1 MLVHLSI
8 SQFTLVEHLELELKA
23 GMTTITGETGAG
35 KSIAIDALSLCL
47 GERAD
52 ANAVR
57 KGSAKAEIIAHFSL
71 NGNVLAKAFLDEH
84 ALTSDED
91 ENRCFIRRVVS
102 KEGRSKAF
110 INGIPVSLQ
119 QLKGLGQFLLAIHGQ
134 NTHLQLLKEDHQREL
149 VDGYANHTDILVQG
163 RETYSILRDKQRP

>member
-1 MLVHLSI
+1 MLAHLSI
-8 SQFTLVEHLELELKA
+8 SNFAVVKQLSVQLENGLTA
-23 GMTTITGETGAG
+23 ITGETGAG

-84 ALTSDED
+84 ELTSDED
-91 ENRCFIRRVVS
+91 ENSCFIRRVIS

-110 INGIPVSLQ
+110 INGIPASLQ
-119 QLKGLGQFLLAIHGQ
+119 QLKGLGQFLLGHSRS
-134 NTHLQLLKEDHQREL
+134 K
-149 VDGYANHTDILVQG
+149 
-163 RETYSILRDKQRP
+163 YSPTVAERRPSKGISRWLR